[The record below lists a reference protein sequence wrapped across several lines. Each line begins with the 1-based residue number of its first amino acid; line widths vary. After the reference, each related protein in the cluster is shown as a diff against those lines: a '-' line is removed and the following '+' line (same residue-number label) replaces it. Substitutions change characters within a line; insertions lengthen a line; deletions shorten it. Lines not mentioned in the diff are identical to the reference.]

1 MRTTCL
7 LLIGLALTPTS
18 LDAASGIG
26 PIGAAAC
33 VFGPGTPYEEWQAW
47 FYSGSLGPGGTPFA
61 NLGANGVNGTGTWSN
76 GNVNV
81 NLGSTSAGAVFV
93 CFTSG
98 PYNDATTPRVV
109 VQEYIGNG
117 NWIDLWS
124 SSNLMTD
131 VAYGIW
137 FEGWTVR
144 RIRLLVR
151 ENERNT
157 GRRFLWAGS
166 Y

>member
-7 LLIGLALTPTS
+7 CLIALTAAPLA
-18 LDAASGIG
+18 LDAASGVG
-26 PIGAAAC
+26 PIAAAAC
-33 VFGPGTPYEEWQAW
+33 AFGPGTPYEEWQTW
-47 FYSGSLGPGGTPFA
+47 FSTFPGPGGVPFTD
-61 NLGANGVNGTGTWSN
+61 LGANGVTDTGTWSN

-81 NLGSTSAGAVFV
+81 NLGPTSAGAVFV
-93 CFTSG
+93 CFSSG
-98 PYNDATTPRVV
+98 QYSGATTPRVV

-117 NWIDLWS
+117 TWIDLWS

-137 FEGWTVR
+137 FQGWTVR

-151 ENERNT
+151 ENEANA